1 MGKTIVVANVRN
13 KNGAAM
19 TKAEVITERGKA
31 SLVSNYRYADRAL
44 EVYNTLVKNEGYV
57 EEEREIQ

>member
-19 TKAEVITERGKA
+19 TKAEVITELVKA
-31 SLVSNYRYADRAL
+31 SLVSNYRYADRAV
-44 EVYNTLVKNEGYV
+44 EIYNTLVKDGVYV
-57 EEEREIQ
+57 EEEREI

>member
-19 TKAEVITERGKA
+19 TKAEVITELVKA
-31 SLVSNYRYADRAL
+31 SLVSNYRYADRSV
-44 EVYNTLVKNEGYV
+44 EVYNTLVKDGVYV
-57 EEEREIQ
+57 EAEREI

>member
-19 TKAEVITERGKA
+19 TKAEVITELVKA
-31 SLVSNYRYADRAL
+31 SLVSNYRYADRSV
-44 EVYNTLVKNEGYV
+44 EVYNTLVKDGVYV
-57 EEEREIQ
+57 EEEREI